1 MRIRITRNYYYN
13 NGVTIL
19 NYKNSSQKEEE
30 EMKYKIITKK
40 VCPECGMEHTTKY
53 DSIHTETYCKKC
65 GLVLTAQYMQH
76 NIIFPGLKTLII
88 KIPLDEEEKE

>member
-30 EMKYKIITKK
+30 MKYKKITKK

-53 DSIHTETYCKKC
+53 DPIHTETYCKKC

-76 NIIFPGLKTLII
+76 NFIFPGLKTITI
-88 KIPLDEEEKE
+88 KIPLEDEEEKE